1 MKKGLI
7 VLNGHFIDVRKIEL
21 QLINLV
27 SELSFEYVIGVDGG
41 CVLLEKLNQRPDLI
55 LGDFDSLKRLNDY
68 KQLWPY
74 AEVKMFQ
81 AEKDFTDAELAFAE
95 SDALELDEVYVIGGT
110 GGRLDHQLSIL
121 FLLKNRP
128 KYILVDEQNIL
139 SYIKAPYH
147 HKVLSGDVK
156 SKYVS
161 LIPLESGFVGVD
173 LIGFKYPLNQAT
185 ISFGQTI
192 GISNEVTDT
201 FGSIT
206 ILSGEGFL
214 IFSED

>member
-7 VLNGHFIDVRKIEL
+7 VLNGHFSDVRKIEQQVIKL
-21 QLINLV
+21 A

-41 CVLLEKLNQRPDLI
+41 CVLLEKLNQKPNLI
-55 LGDFDSLKRLNDY
+55 LGDFDSLKRLNEY
-68 KQLWPY
+68 KELWPH
-74 AEVKMFQ
+74 AEVKTFQ

-95 SDALELDEVYVIGGT
+95 LDLLELDEVYVIGGT

-128 KYILVDEQNIL
+128 HYKLIDELNVL
-139 SYIKAPYH
+139 TYIKAPYH
-147 HKVLSGDVK
+147 RNVLRSDVDT
-156 SKYVS
+156 KYVS
-161 LIPLESGFVGVD
+161 IIPLESGLMGVD

-185 ISFGQTI
+185 ISFGQTV
-192 GISNEVTDT
+192 GISNEVIDA
-201 FGSIT
+201 FGSIS
-206 ILSGEGFL
+206 IQSGEGFL